1 MTNGIQDLCDERRS
15 LEKRRKDDPIARQNY
30 SQVKKEIRRMQQA
43 NENWIIDRYNEIL
56 KKSILESEQVTLT
69 LNQGGFRHSEVTDA
83 ATTDKVKII

>member
-1 MTNGIQDLCDERRS
+1 
-15 LEKRRKDDPIARQNY
+15 
-30 SQVKKEIRRMQQA
+30 MQQA

-83 ATTDKVKII
+83 ATTDKVKIIWKHQRQTFNRRESHPQTMD